1 MADNKIQM
9 PVSGGGLV
17 RYSDE
22 YESKIM
28 MSPTVVVVLIIA
40 FILIEVF
47 FHL

>member
-28 MSPTVVVVLIIA
+28 LSPTAVIVIITA
-40 FILIEVF
+40 FILIEIF
-47 FHL
+47 LNL